1 LFVFEL
7 LNPLDD
13 SKPYAVHWELL
24 DDKQASIILVENF
37 ARSNATKRIRRK
49 TNRWSALGL
58 CYNQQ
63 LCIFESLN
71 GTCKWSWYKNTFI
84 HARPL

>member
-1 LFVFEL
+1 VSFVCFEL

-13 SKPYAVHWELL
+13 GGPYADHGELL
-24 DDKQASIILVENF
+24 DDKQASIILVENL

-63 LCIFESLN
+63 LCILD
-71 GTCKWSWYKNTFI
+71 
-84 HARPL
+84 